1 MECYTNMAYVTNER
15 TTKHASTILKAL
27 LMGMLIRKGEHE
39 YRMDDLYRLCQVRHN
54 EAGEEV
60 LLVVDFGDGIF
71 LADFVM
77 WCDGVTDAEF
87 IRIGANIVLNEIHH
101 RG

>member
-1 MECYTNMAYVTNER
+1 MGYVTNDR
-15 TTKHASTILKAL
+15 TTKHASIALKAL

-60 LLVVDFGDGIF
+60 LLVVDFGDGVF
-71 LADFVM
+71 LSDFVP
-77 WCDGVTDAEF
+77 WCDGITDDEF
-87 IRIGANIVLNEIHH
+87 VHILSNIVLNEIHH
-101 RG
+101 RRS